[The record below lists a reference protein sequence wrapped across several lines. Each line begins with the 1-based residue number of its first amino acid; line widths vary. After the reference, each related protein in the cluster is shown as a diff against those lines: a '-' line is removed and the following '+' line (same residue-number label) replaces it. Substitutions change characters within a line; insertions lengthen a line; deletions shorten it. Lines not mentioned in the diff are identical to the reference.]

1 MVKPLKEQGI
11 NVEDII
17 KKYDDTT
24 PWGRIVTRCASRDIQ
39 ERSYFEDKLISHST
53 STDND
58 AAMLEEVCDLVYNYE
73 DTTEE

>member
-1 MVKPLKEQGI
+1 MVKPLAQQGV

-24 PWGRIVTRCASRDIQ
+24 AWGRVVTRCASRDVHS
-39 ERSYFEDKLISHST
+39 RDYFEDRLVSKTT
-53 STDND
+53 STADD

-73 DTTEE
+73 EPEEK